1 MKVLVPIKRVVDAYV
16 KIHVKADES
25 DVEIGNVK
33 MVVNPFCEIALEEA
47 IRLKEAGIASEVLAV
62 SVGPENCQEQLR
74 TCLALGAD
82 RALHVAHENQL
93 QPLAI
98 AKVLNQVVKREEPSL
113 VILGKQSIDGDNNQ
127 TGQMLAA
134 LSGMPQGTFAS
145 EVSIEGS
152 EVLVTREIDGGLQKI
167 ALNMPAVITA
177 DLRLNEPRYVSLP
190 NMMKA
195 KRKPIESLTTEELGV
210 DVAPRLSTVKVS
222 NPPEREAGELVST
235 VSELA
240 EKLNAAGVL

>member
-1 MKVLVPIKRVVDAYV
+1 MKVIVPVKRVVDAYV

-25 DVEIGNVK
+25 GVETDNVK
-33 MVVNPFCEIALEEA
+33 KVINPFCEIALEEA
-47 IRLKEAGIASEVLAV
+47 IRLKEAGIATEILAV
-62 SVGPENCQEQLR
+62 SVGPANCQEQLR

-82 RALHVAHENQL
+82 RALHIENENIL

-98 AKVLNQVVKREEPSL
+98 AKALNEIIKREEPSL

-134 LSGMPQGTFAS
+134 LSGMPQGTFVS
-145 EVSIEGS
+145 EISIKGQ
-152 EVLVTREIDGGLQKI
+152 EVHVTREIDGGLQKL
-167 ALNMPAVITA
+167 ALTIPALITA

-195 KRKPIESLTTEELGV
+195 KRKPIENLTTEELNI
-210 DVAPRLSTVKVS
+210 DTSSRLTTIKIA
-222 NPPEREAGELVST
+222 NPPKREAGEIVNTIPELV
-235 VSELA
+235 
-240 EKLNAAGVL
+240 EKLNTAGVL

>member
-1 MKVLVPIKRVVDAYV
+1 MKIIVPVKRVVDAYV
-16 KIHVKADES
+16 KVHVKADES
-25 DVEIGNVK
+25 GVETDNVK
-33 MVVNPFCEIALEEA
+33 MVINPFCEIALEEA
-47 IRLKEAGIASEVLAV
+47 IRLKEAGIASEILAI
-62 SVGPENCQEQLR
+62 SVGPSNCQEQLR

-82 RALHVAHENQL
+82 RALHIENENTL

-98 AKVLNQVVKREEPSL
+98 AKALYEVVKRETPGL

-145 EVSIEGS
+145 KVSIEGQ
-152 EVLVTREIDGGLQKI
+152 EVHVTREIDGGLQKV
-167 ALNMPAVITA
+167 ALTLPALITA

-195 KRKPIESLTTEELGV
+195 KRKPIESLTTEELGI
-210 DVAPRLSTVKVS
+210 DTSPRLTTVKVS
-222 NPPEREAGELVST
+222 NPPEREAGEIINTIPELV
-235 VSELA
+235 

>member
-82 RALHVAHENQL
+82 RALHVANENQL

-98 AKVLNQVVKREEPSL
+98 AKVLNEVVKREEPSL
-113 VILGKQSIDGDNNQ
+113 VILGKQSIHGDNNQ

-145 EVSIEGS
+145 EVSIDGS
-152 EVLVTREIDGGLQKI
+152 EVQVTREIDGGLQKI

>member
-1 MKVLVPIKRVVDAYV
+1 M
-16 KIHVKADES
+16 
-25 DVEIGNVK
+25 
-33 MVVNPFCEIALEEA
+33 
-47 IRLKEAGIASEVLAV
+47 
-62 SVGPENCQEQLR
+62 
-74 TCLALGAD
+74 GAD
-82 RALHVAHENQL
+82 RALHVANENQL